1 MKNNQSFPLKYTH
14 GHQIT
19 ILLLLVLV
27 LHLIIETNNMTMTY
41 EEIIE
46 WGVEVPRPTHFVVHV
61 VEPKPKINGIH
72 RLLEHSRKVN
82 RRRCRVC
89 TGTLG
94 ENPEC
99 SFCEHKRDEMGW
111 GV

>member
-1 MKNNQSFPLKYTH
+1 
-14 GHQIT
+14 
-19 ILLLLVLV
+19 
-27 LHLIIETNNMTMTY
+27 MTMTY

-46 WGVEVPRPTHFVVHV
+46 WGVEVPIPTYFVVHV
-61 VEPKPKINGIH
+61 VNPKPKPKRNGIH

-89 TGTLG
+89 TGVLG
-94 ENPEC
+94 ENPAC